1 MPDASTLDATEKVH
15 YAVEDHL
22 ARVTID
28 RPEKHNAMDPE
39 IYRALSEAWIEIRD
53 DPEVRVALVTGAG
66 EEAFSAG
73 ADLEQTI
80 TPGERGWDEFWRTQ
94 AEPILNNGLE
104 VWKPVVAAVNGY
116 CLAGGLTLLLATDI
130 RIAGEDATFGLSEVK
145 RGILPGNGGTQR
157 TIRQLPDAIAKE
169 LLLTGDR
176 IDAQEAARWGL
187 VNEVVPP
194 EDVVSTAEAYAE
206 RLVENAPLAMQAI
219 KELAV
224 RGRDLPLDE
233 GIRLEESFQRHLW
246 ETDDAVEGVEAFRE
260 DREPE
265 WRAQ

>member
-1 MPDASTLDATEKVH
+1 MGTDSTLERTDKVH
-15 YAVEDHL
+15 YGVEDHL

-39 IYRALSEAWIEIRD
+39 TYRALSEAWIAIRD
-53 DPEVRVALVTGAG
+53 DPDVWAAIVTGAG
-66 EEAFSAG
+66 GAAFSSG
-73 ADLEQTI
+73 ADLEATI
-80 TPGERGWDEFWRTQ
+80 TPGEDGWDDFWRTQ
-94 AEPILNNGLE
+94 EEPILNNGLE
-104 VWKPVVAAVNGY
+104 VWKPIVAAVNGY
-116 CLAGGLTLLLATDI
+116 CLAGGMTLLLATDV

-176 IDAQEAARWGL
+176 IDAAEAARWGL

-194 EDVVSTAEAYAE
+194 DEVMATAEEYAA
-206 RLVENAPLAMQAI
+206 RLLANAPLAMQAI

-224 RGRDLPLDE
+224 RGRDLSLRD
-233 GIRLEESFQRHLW
+233 GIRLEESFSRHLH
-246 ETDDAVEGVEAFRE
+246 ETADAREGVEAFRE
-260 DREPE
+260 GREPE
-265 WRAQ
+265 WAGE